1 MARLDLHGYTIQDAW
16 KRFTTW
22 IQDIQQEQD
31 IKSVTVVTG
40 QGRIY
45 KELPRWCDNMN
56 FIRDIQPHFGNGAY
70 HISFYKNRNR

>member
-70 HISFYKNRNR
+70 HISFYKKR